1 MKERKTMP
9 FDKNFVPALRFAV
22 MSDIHIDDEDCIE
35 EQRFAKALDDLKN
48 LCSSDEIYS
57 GFDALVIVGDFA
69 SRGSEI
75 QMRKVKKI
83 LDAGLPADV
92 RLIMTMASHEY
103 MTDGEENALRR
114 FDEIFGL
121 TPDTHAVING
131 FDFIAVTT
139 TRGCHFDDKKRGF
152 VSAELEKAAER
163 DGKKPIFFFQHPHI
177 TDTVYGSINWGED
190 EITDILINYPQ
201 IVDFS
206 GHSHA
211 PINDPRSVHQRHFS
225 AFGTG
230 TLSYF
235 ELDEF
240 DKTHGTIP
248 PEDSSAAQF
257 LIVEADAQGR
267 VRVYPYDVLGSRFFP
282 YTWEIDEPW
291 NIDSFKYTD
300 ARYVTA
306 EKPYFENAGIF
317 VENITADG
325 CDITFTQAT
334 GKERPDSYDIY
345 ILDSD
350 GLIKKHMNITSRY
363 YLSDMPAA
371 LTEHIGGLKAG
382 TEYKI
387 KIVANSF
394 WRTRSDA
401 LTARFATL

>member
-1 MKERKTMP
+1 MKERKIMP

-35 EQRFAKALDDLKN
+35 EQRFAKALNDLKN
-48 LCSSDEIYS
+48 LCSSDERYS

-139 TRGCHFDDKKRGF
+139 TGGCHFDDKKRGF
-152 VSAELEKAAER
+152 ISAELEKAAER

-211 PINDPRSVHQRHFS
+211 PITSP
-225 AFGTG
+225 AL
-230 TLSYF
+230 TLSPT
-235 ELDEF
+235 L
-240 DKTHGTIP
+240 TVG
-248 PEDSSAAQF
+248 SSAR
-257 LIVEADAQGR
+257 LE
-267 VRVYPYDVLGSRFFP
+267 
-282 YTWEIDEPW
+282 
-291 NIDSFKYTD
+291 
-300 ARYVTA
+300 
-306 EKPYFENAGIF
+306 
-317 VENITADG
+317 
-325 CDITFTQAT
+325 
-334 GKERPDSYDIY
+334 
-345 ILDSD
+345 
-350 GLIKKHMNITSRY
+350 
-363 YLSDMPAA
+363 
-371 LTEHIGGLKAG
+371 
-382 TEYKI
+382 
-387 KIVANSF
+387 
-394 WRTRSDA
+394 
-401 LTARFATL
+401 